1 MPRKKTEQDVEIL
14 EKLEYIGLNLNK
26 IPESLKKFE
35 PLQFVF
41 PKINN
46 EKQQYK
52 QYRFIP
58 TKDIQILLSPTNRLD
73 DLKEKYRKAMPLSEY
88 LDNKSEENFLRHA
101 TFLDMLRKVKIK
113 DIEKIEEEQE
123 KLSKQ
128 LPFKV
133 KFEGNYL
140 WQIYYSEVA
149 DKYFMLVPTKDSNY
163 STFFYLLK
171 KKLEKSR
178 TAKIFVPVM
187 GVNYSKKFLSG
198 AEIEDLEN
206 FLWVLTHDWP
216 LIYEVYDKQ
225 DNTSMQILGETAVFD
240 NIKSQYKVVLNT
252 QTEAKRFYRL
262 LKAMFILQT
271 ELPNYFEFRTNIT
284 EEGGL
289 EFFLEDEKIE
299 YTKLA
304 KFVKSQYAKGEKRKV
319 KISERIVN
327 DRNRLENLKRE
338 GSLLDIEFVE
348 KEKQIS
354 TFLECKKTFFG
365 KFKYYF
371 KYSKKNKKSKIKND
385 QAEVKKK
392 KVVKTNSE
400 EIYKEKELKDKYTIE
415 ELVDSYKELENLD
428 TELKNIIMDINAIKL
443 KNKNMKKKIENA
455 TAYIQEIDSH
465 KKSIFEF
472 WKYSNKDEI
481 SSLPEGEEEEVN
493 IEKKTKNESDYKED
507 IELLGKNLDK
517 MQLKNLSK
525 TERESIFIA
534 STNLIDILNKVKS
547 NEVMPKEIES
557 SLRELKREQKN
568 NEIEEDNDDE
578 NEIFIKNI
586 KEELKKDSNGK
597 NLRNK
602 FEILEI
608 GRGTKQIGYKLSLEE
623 TVKNIKNAMG
633 KVKLQ
638 DDITV
643 YKAIPD
649 NKIDKNMINVFN
661 IDPEDEIKEVL
672 KQDND
677 EINFYKMELKPD
689 SNVLGFTNCIF
700 YKNKDKSLLFGME
713 LSTKMIVDLAN
724 MENKLKKNQT
734 FRVIVFEDE
743 HDDFSKMKIKEV
755 NLWE

>member
-58 TKDIQILLSPTNRLD
+58 IKDIQILLSPTNRLD

-225 DNTSMQILGETAVFD
+225 DNASMQILGETAVFD

-700 YKNKDKSLLFGME
+700 YKNKDKALLFGMD

-743 HDDFSKMKIKEV
+743 YDDFSKMKIKEV

>member
-41 PKINN
+41 PKISN

-58 TKDIQILLSPTNRLD
+58 IKDIQILLSPTNRLD

-149 DKYFMLVPTKDSNY
+149 DKYFMLIPTKDSNY

-225 DNTSMQILGETAVFD
+225 DNASMQILGETAVFD

-385 QAEVKKK
+385 QTEVKKK

-481 SSLPEGEEEEVN
+481 SSLPEGEEEEIN
-493 IEKKTKNESDYKED
+493 IEKKTKKESDYKED

-633 KVKLQ
+633 KIKLQ

-643 YKAIPD
+643 YKAVPD

-700 YKNKDKSLLFGME
+700 YKNKDKSLLFGMD

-724 MENKLKKNQT
+724 MENKLKKNKT

>member
-58 TKDIQILLSPTNRLD
+58 IKDIQILLSPTNRLD

-225 DNTSMQILGETAVFD
+225 DNASMQILGETAVFD

-643 YKAIPD
+643 YKAVPD

-700 YKNKDKSLLFGME
+700 YKNKDKALLFGMD

-743 HDDFSKMKIKEV
+743 YDDFSKMKIKEV

>member
-58 TKDIQILLSPTNRLD
+58 IKDIQILLSPTNRLD

-140 WQIYYSEVA
+140 WQIYYSEVV

-225 DNTSMQILGETAVFD
+225 DNASMQILGETAVFD

-400 EIYKEKELKDKYTIE
+400 EIYKEKELNDKYTIE

-525 TERESIFIA
+525 TEKESIFIA

-700 YKNKDKSLLFGME
+700 YKNKDKALLFGMD

-743 HDDFSKMKIKEV
+743 YDDFSKMKIKEV

>member
-58 TKDIQILLSPTNRLD
+58 IKDIQILLSPTNRLD

-225 DNTSMQILGETAVFD
+225 DNASMQILGETAVFD

-493 IEKKTKNESDYKED
+493 IEKKTKKESDYKED

-534 STNLIDILNKVKS
+534 STNLIDILNKVKL

-643 YKAIPD
+643 YKAVPD

-700 YKNKDKSLLFGME
+700 YKNKDKALLFGMD

-743 HDDFSKMKIKEV
+743 YDDFSKMKIKEV

>member
-58 TKDIQILLSPTNRLD
+58 IKDIQILLSPTNRLD

-88 LDNKSEENFLRHA
+88 LDNKSEENFLRHT

-225 DNTSMQILGETAVFD
+225 DNASMQILGETAVFD

-493 IEKKTKNESDYKED
+493 IEKKTKKESDYKED

-643 YKAIPD
+643 YKAVPD

>member
-88 LDNKSEENFLRHA
+88 LDNKSEENFLRHT

-225 DNTSMQILGETAVFD
+225 DNASMQILGETAVFD

-385 QAEVKKK
+385 QTEVQKK
-392 KVVKTNSE
+392 KVIKTSSE

-638 DDITV
+638 DDIIV
-643 YKAIPD
+643 YKAVPD

>member
-58 TKDIQILLSPTNRLD
+58 IKDIQILLSPTNRLD

-225 DNTSMQILGETAVFD
+225 DNASMQILGETAVFD

-525 TERESIFIA
+525 TEKESIFIA

-643 YKAIPD
+643 YKAVPD

-700 YKNKDKSLLFGME
+700 YKNKDKALLFGMD

-743 HDDFSKMKIKEV
+743 YDDFSKMKIKEV

>member
-58 TKDIQILLSPTNRLD
+58 IKDIQILLSPTNRLD

-225 DNTSMQILGETAVFD
+225 DNASMQILGETAVFD

-385 QAEVKKK
+385 QTEVQKK
-392 KVVKTNSE
+392 KVIKTSSE

-700 YKNKDKSLLFGME
+700 YKNKDKALLFGMD

-743 HDDFSKMKIKEV
+743 YDDFSKMKIKEV

>member
-58 TKDIQILLSPTNRLD
+58 IKDIQILLSPTNRLD

-225 DNTSMQILGETAVFD
+225 DNASMQILGETAVFD

-304 KFVKSQYAKGEKRKV
+304 KFVKSQYARGEKRKV

-493 IEKKTKNESDYKED
+493 IEKKTKKESDYKED

-700 YKNKDKSLLFGME
+700 YKNKDKALLFGMD

-743 HDDFSKMKIKEV
+743 NDDFSKMKIKEV

>member
-58 TKDIQILLSPTNRLD
+58 IKDIQILLSPTNRLD

-225 DNTSMQILGETAVFD
+225 DNASMQILGETAVFD

-700 YKNKDKSLLFGME
+700 YKNKDKSLLFGMD

-724 MENKLKKNQT
+724 MENKLKKNKT

>member
-225 DNTSMQILGETAVFD
+225 DNASMQILGETAVFD

-525 TERESIFIA
+525 TEKESIFIA

-643 YKAIPD
+643 YKAVPD

-700 YKNKDKSLLFGME
+700 YKNKDKALLFGMD

-743 HDDFSKMKIKEV
+743 YDDFSKMKIKEV

>member
-14 EKLEYIGLNLNK
+14 EKLEYIGLNLNR

-58 TKDIQILLSPTNRLD
+58 IKDIQILLSPTNRLD

-225 DNTSMQILGETAVFD
+225 DNASMQILGETAVFD

-481 SSLPEGEEEEVN
+481 SSLPEGEEEEIN
-493 IEKKTKNESDYKED
+493 IEKKTKKESDYKED

-643 YKAIPD
+643 YKAVPD

-700 YKNKDKSLLFGME
+700 YKNKDKSLLFGMD

-724 MENKLKKNQT
+724 MENKLKKNKT

>member
-58 TKDIQILLSPTNRLD
+58 IKDIQILLSPTNRLD

-88 LDNKSEENFLRHA
+88 LDNKSEENFLRHT

-225 DNTSMQILGETAVFD
+225 DNASMQILGETEVFD
-240 NIKSQYKVVLNT
+240 NIKSQYKVVIKT
-252 QTEAKRFYRL
+252 SKEAKRFYRL

-385 QAEVKKK
+385 QTEVQKK
-392 KVVKTNSE
+392 KVIKTSSE

-700 YKNKDKSLLFGME
+700 YKNKDKALLFGMD

-743 HDDFSKMKIKEV
+743 YDDFSKMKIKEV

>member
-140 WQIYYSEVA
+140 WQIYYSEVV

-225 DNTSMQILGETAVFD
+225 DNASMQILGETAVFD

-525 TERESIFIA
+525 TEKESIFIA

-643 YKAIPD
+643 YKAVPD

-700 YKNKDKSLLFGME
+700 YKNKDKALLFGMD

-743 HDDFSKMKIKEV
+743 YDDFSKMKIKEV

>member
-1 MPRKKTEQDVEIL
+1 
-14 EKLEYIGLNLNK
+14 
-26 IPESLKKFE
+26 
-35 PLQFVF
+35 
-41 PKINN
+41 
-46 EKQQYK
+46 
-52 QYRFIP
+52 
-58 TKDIQILLSPTNRLD
+58 
-73 DLKEKYRKAMPLSEY
+73 
-88 LDNKSEENFLRHA
+88 
-101 TFLDMLRKVKIK
+101 
-113 DIEKIEEEQE
+113 
-123 KLSKQ
+123 
-128 LPFKV
+128 
-133 KFEGNYL
+133 
-140 WQIYYSEVA
+140 
-149 DKYFMLVPTKDSNY
+149 
-163 STFFYLLK
+163 
-171 KKLEKSR
+171 
-178 TAKIFVPVM
+178 
-187 GVNYSKKFLSG
+187 
-198 AEIEDLEN
+198 
-206 FLWVLTHDWP
+206 
-216 LIYEVYDKQ
+216 
-225 DNTSMQILGETAVFD
+225 
-240 NIKSQYKVVLNT
+240 
-252 QTEAKRFYRL
+252 
-262 LKAMFILQT
+262 
-271 ELPNYFEFRTNIT
+271 
-284 EEGGL
+284 
-289 EFFLEDEKIE
+289 
-299 YTKLA
+299 
-304 KFVKSQYAKGEKRKV
+304 
-319 KISERIVN
+319 
-327 DRNRLENLKRE
+327 
-338 GSLLDIEFVE
+338 
-348 KEKQIS
+348 
-354 TFLECKKTFFG
+354 
-365 KFKYYF
+365 
-371 KYSKKNKKSKIKND
+371 
-385 QAEVKKK
+385 
-392 KVVKTNSE
+392 
-400 EIYKEKELKDKYTIE
+400 
-415 ELVDSYKELENLD
+415 
-428 TELKNIIMDINAIKL
+428 
-443 KNKNMKKKIENA
+443 
-455 TAYIQEIDSH
+455 
-465 KKSIFEF
+465 
-472 WKYSNKDEI
+472 
-481 SSLPEGEEEEVN
+481 
-493 IEKKTKNESDYKED
+493 
-507 IELLGKNLDK
+507 

-700 YKNKDKSLLFGME
+700 YKNKDKALLFGMD

-743 HDDFSKMKIKEV
+743 YDDFSKMKIKEV

>member
-41 PKINN
+41 PKISN

-58 TKDIQILLSPTNRLD
+58 IKDIQILLSPTNRLD

-88 LDNKSEENFLRHA
+88 LHA
-101 TFLDMLRKVKIK
+101 KFLDMIRKVKIK

-140 WQIYYSEVA
+140 WQIYYSEVV

-225 DNTSMQILGETAVFD
+225 DNASMQILGETAVFD

-385 QAEVKKK
+385 QTEVKKK

-633 KVKLQ
+633 KIKLQ

-643 YKAIPD
+643 YKAVPD

-700 YKNKDKSLLFGME
+700 YKNKDKSLLFGMD

-743 HDDFSKMKIKEV
+743 YDDFSKMKIKEV

>member
-58 TKDIQILLSPTNRLD
+58 IKDIQILLSPTNRLD

-88 LDNKSEENFLRHA
+88 LDNKSEENFLRHT

-225 DNTSMQILGETAVFD
+225 DNASMQILGETAVFD

-385 QAEVKKK
+385 QTEVQKK
-392 KVVKTNSE
+392 KVIKTSSE

-700 YKNKDKSLLFGME
+700 YKNKDKALLFGMD

-743 HDDFSKMKIKEV
+743 YDDFSKMKIKEV

>member
-58 TKDIQILLSPTNRLD
+58 IKDIQILLSPTNRLD

-88 LDNKSEENFLRHA
+88 LDNKSEENFLRHT

-225 DNTSMQILGETAVFD
+225 DNASMQILGETAVFD

-252 QTEAKRFYRL
+252 QNKRKRFYRL

-385 QAEVKKK
+385 QTEVQKK
-392 KVVKTNSE
+392 KVIKTSSE

-700 YKNKDKSLLFGME
+700 YKNKDKALLFGMD

-743 HDDFSKMKIKEV
+743 YDDFSKMKIKEV

>member
-88 LDNKSEENFLRHA
+88 LDNKSEENFLRHT

-225 DNTSMQILGETAVFD
+225 DNASMQILGETAVFD

-525 TERESIFIA
+525 TEKESIFIA

-643 YKAIPD
+643 YKAVPD

-700 YKNKDKSLLFGME
+700 YKNKDKALLFGMD

-743 HDDFSKMKIKEV
+743 YDDFSKMKIKEV

>member
-41 PKINN
+41 PKISN

-58 TKDIQILLSPTNRLD
+58 IKDIQILLSPTNRLD

-225 DNTSMQILGETAVFD
+225 DNASMQILGETAVFD

-700 YKNKDKSLLFGME
+700 YKNKDKSLLFGMD

-743 HDDFSKMKIKEV
+743 YDDFSKMKIKEV

>member
-41 PKINN
+41 PKISN

-58 TKDIQILLSPTNRLD
+58 IKDIQILLSPTNRLD

-140 WQIYYSEVA
+140 WQIYYSEVV

-225 DNTSMQILGETAVFD
+225 DNASMQILGETAVFD

-385 QAEVKKK
+385 QTEVKKK

-493 IEKKTKNESDYKED
+493 IEKKTKKESDYKED

-633 KVKLQ
+633 KIKLQ

-643 YKAIPD
+643 YKAVPD

-700 YKNKDKSLLFGME
+700 YKNKDKSLLFGMD

-724 MENKLKKNQT
+724 MENKLKKNKT

>member
-58 TKDIQILLSPTNRLD
+58 IKDIQILLSPTNRLD

-88 LDNKSEENFLRHA
+88 LDNKSEENFLRHT

-225 DNTSMQILGETAVFD
+225 DNASMQILGETAVFD

-385 QAEVKKK
+385 QTEVQKK
-392 KVVKTNSE
+392 KVIKTSSE

-643 YKAIPD
+643 YKAVPD

-700 YKNKDKSLLFGME
+700 YKNKDKALLFGMD

-743 HDDFSKMKIKEV
+743 NDDFSKMKIKEV

>member
-58 TKDIQILLSPTNRLD
+58 IKDIQILLSPTNRLD

-225 DNTSMQILGETAVFD
+225 DNASMQILGETAVFD

-481 SSLPEGEEEEVN
+481 SSLPEGEEEEIN
-493 IEKKTKNESDYKED
+493 IEKKTKKESDYKED

-643 YKAIPD
+643 YKAVPD

-700 YKNKDKSLLFGME
+700 YKNKDKALLFGMD

-743 HDDFSKMKIKEV
+743 NDDFSKMKIKEV

>member
-58 TKDIQILLSPTNRLD
+58 IKDIQILLSPTNRLD

-225 DNTSMQILGETAVFD
+225 DNASMQILGETAVFD

-385 QAEVKKK
+385 QTEVKKK

-493 IEKKTKNESDYKED
+493 IEKKTKKESDYKED

-633 KVKLQ
+633 KIKLQ

-643 YKAIPD
+643 YKAVPD

-700 YKNKDKSLLFGME
+700 YKNKDKSLLFGMD

>member
-225 DNTSMQILGETAVFD
+225 DNASMQILGETAVFD

-700 YKNKDKSLLFGME
+700 YKNKDKALLFGMD

>member
-41 PKINN
+41 PKISN

-58 TKDIQILLSPTNRLD
+58 IKDIQILLSPTNRLD

-140 WQIYYSEVA
+140 WQIYYSEVV

-225 DNTSMQILGETAVFD
+225 DNASMQILGETAVFD

-385 QAEVKKK
+385 QTEVKKK

-633 KVKLQ
+633 KIKLQ

-643 YKAIPD
+643 YKAVPD

-700 YKNKDKSLLFGME
+700 YKNKDKSLLFGMD

-724 MENKLKKNQT
+724 MENKLKKNKT

>member
-58 TKDIQILLSPTNRLD
+58 IKDIQILLSPTNRLD

-88 LDNKSEENFLRHA
+88 LDNKSEENFLRHT

-140 WQIYYSEVA
+140 WQIYYSEVV

-225 DNTSMQILGETAVFD
+225 DNASMQILGETAVFD

-385 QAEVKKK
+385 QTEVQKK
-392 KVVKTNSE
+392 KVIKTSSE

-700 YKNKDKSLLFGME
+700 YKNKDKALLFGMD

-743 HDDFSKMKIKEV
+743 YDDFSKMKIKEV

>member
-58 TKDIQILLSPTNRLD
+58 IKDIQILLSPTNRLD

-225 DNTSMQILGETAVFD
+225 DNASMQILGETAVFD

-371 KYSKKNKKSKIKND
+371 KYSKKNKKSKIKNG

-392 KVVKTNSE
+392 KVVKTSSE

-493 IEKKTKNESDYKED
+493 IEKKTKKESDYKED

-633 KVKLQ
+633 KIKLQ

-643 YKAIPD
+643 YKAVPD

-700 YKNKDKSLLFGME
+700 YKNKDKSLLFGMD

-724 MENKLKKNQT
+724 MENKLKKNKT

>member
-58 TKDIQILLSPTNRLD
+58 IKDIQILLSPTNRLD

-88 LDNKSEENFLRHA
+88 LDNKSEENFLRHT

-225 DNTSMQILGETAVFD
+225 DNASMQILGETAVFD

-700 YKNKDKSLLFGME
+700 YKNKDKALLFGMD

-743 HDDFSKMKIKEV
+743 NDDFSKMKIKEV

>member
-58 TKDIQILLSPTNRLD
+58 IKDIQILLSPTNRLD

-225 DNTSMQILGETAVFD
+225 DNASMQILGETAVFD

-525 TERESIFIA
+525 TEKESIFIA

-700 YKNKDKSLLFGME
+700 YKNKDKALLFGMD

-743 HDDFSKMKIKEV
+743 NDDFSKMKIKEV

>member
-58 TKDIQILLSPTNRLD
+58 IKDIQILLSPTNRLD

-225 DNTSMQILGETAVFD
+225 DNASMQILGETAVFD

-338 GSLLDIEFVE
+338 GRLLDIEFVE

-700 YKNKDKSLLFGME
+700 YKNKDKALLFGMD

-743 HDDFSKMKIKEV
+743 YDDFSKMKIKEV

>member
-58 TKDIQILLSPTNRLD
+58 IKDIQILLSPTNRLD

-225 DNTSMQILGETAVFD
+225 DNASMQILGETAVFD

-525 TERESIFIA
+525 TEKESIFIA

-700 YKNKDKSLLFGME
+700 YKNKDKALLFGMD

-743 HDDFSKMKIKEV
+743 YDDFSKMKIKEV

>member
-41 PKINN
+41 PKISN

-58 TKDIQILLSPTNRLD
+58 IKDIQILLSPTNRLD

-225 DNTSMQILGETAVFD
+225 DNASMQILGETAVFD

-700 YKNKDKSLLFGME
+700 YKNKDKALLFGMD

-743 HDDFSKMKIKEV
+743 YDDFSKMKIKEV